1 MGRTHTSM
9 SIVGCESG
17 VIHIGREEAKNKE
30 FQEVT
35 ILVKMDFRL
44 CIEKEN
50 NDEDY
55 KVQKNKGNLKKLARG
70 QNKENDMG
78 RDVASSIMGVKWT
91 LWADEEEVDAGRQK
105 KFCGSNSIPLDLSA
119 VSTKQHRREP

>member
-1 MGRTHTSM
+1 MGPTHTSM
-9 SIVGCESG
+9 STVGCESG

-35 ILVKMDFRL
+35 ILVKIDFAL
-44 CIEKEN
+44 STEKEN
-50 NDEDY
+50 NNEDY

-78 RDVASSIMGVKWT
+78 RDVASSIMGVKRT
-91 LWADEEEVDAGRQK
+91 LWADEEEVDAGRKK
-105 KFCGSNSIPLDLSA
+105 KFYGSNSIPLDLSA

>member
-1 MGRTHTSM
+1 MGPTHTSM
-9 SIVGCESG
+9 STVGCESG

-35 ILVKMDFRL
+35 ILVKMDSGL
-44 CIEKEN
+44 SIEKEN

-78 RDVASSIMGVKWT
+78 RDVASSIMGVKRT
-91 LWADEEEVDAGRQK
+91 LWADEEKVDAGRQQ
-105 KFCGSNSIPLDLSA
+105 KFCGGNSIPLDLLA
-119 VSTKQHRREP
+119 VSAKQHRREP

>member
-1 MGRTHTSM
+1 
-9 SIVGCESG
+9 
-17 VIHIGREEAKNKE
+17 
-30 FQEVT
+30 
-35 ILVKMDFRL
+35 MDFGL
-44 CIEKEN
+44 SIEKEN

-78 RDVASSIMGVKWT
+78 RDVASSIMGVKRT

-105 KFCGSNSIPLDLSA
+105 KFCGSNSIPFDLSV
-119 VSTKQHRREP
+119 VSTKQLRREP

>member
-1 MGRTHTSM
+1 MGPAHTSM
-9 SIVGCESG
+9 STVGCESG
-17 VIHIGREEAKNKE
+17 VIHMGQEEAKNKE

-35 ILVKMDFRL
+35 ILVKMDFEL
-44 CIEKEN
+44 SIEKEN

-55 KVQKNKGNLKKLARG
+55 KVQKNKGNLKKLVCG

-78 RDVASSIMGVKWT
+78 RDVASSMMGVKRT
-91 LWADEEEVDAGRQK
+91 LWVDEEEVDVGRQK

-119 VSTKQHRREP
+119 VSAKQHRREP

>member
-1 MGRTHTSM
+1 
-9 SIVGCESG
+9 
-17 VIHIGREEAKNKE
+17 
-30 FQEVT
+30 
-35 ILVKMDFRL
+35 MDFGL

-78 RDVASSIMGVKWT
+78 RDVASSIMGVK
-91 LWADEEEVDAGRQK
+91 
-105 KFCGSNSIPLDLSA
+105 
-119 VSTKQHRREP
+119 

>member
-1 MGRTHTSM
+1 M
-9 SIVGCESG
+9 STVGCESG

-35 ILVKMDFRL
+35 ILVKMDFGL
-44 CIEKEN
+44 SIKKEN

-55 KVQKNKGNLKKLARG
+55 EVQKNKGNLKKLARG

-78 RDVASSIMGVKWT
+78 RDVASSIMGVKRT

-105 KFCGSNSIPLDLSA
+105 FFLW
-119 VSTKQHRREP
+119 

>member
-1 MGRTHTSM
+1 MGPAHTSM
-9 SIVGCESG
+9 STVGCESG
-17 VIHIGREEAKNKE
+17 VIHMGREEAKNKE

-35 ILVKMDFRL
+35 ILVKMDFGL
-44 CIEKEN
+44 SIEKEN

-91 LWADEEEVDAGRQK
+91 LWVDEEEVDAGRQK
-105 KFCGSNSIPLDLSA
+105 TFCGSNSIPFDLSA
-119 VSTKQHRREP
+119 VSAKQHRREP

>member
-1 MGRTHTSM
+1 MGPAHTFM
-9 SIVGCESG
+9 PTVGCESG
-17 VIHIGREEAKNKE
+17 VIHMGREEAKNKE

-35 ILVKMDFRL
+35 ILVKIDFGL
-44 CIEKEN
+44 SIEKEN
-50 NDEDY
+50 

-78 RDVASSIMGVKWT
+78 MDVASSIMGVKRT
-91 LWADEEEVDAGRQK
+91 LWAGEEEVDAGRKK

-119 VSTKQHRREP
+119 VSAKQHRREP